1 MNKRYM
7 NYLINLIVPAVA
19 FGSVTG
25 ILTAIIITVYKQ
37 LAGFIIGFSERI
49 YEFLRENLW
58 FCAVALLV
66 LSAFAFLY
74 AKVYKKWP
82 EISGGGIPTS
92 IGILRGI
99 IPFRWLLNLSGT
111 FIMSTLSF
119 LLGVPLGNEGPAVQ
133 MGTAIG
139 RGSLSFVAKKH
150 RAWDRYT
157 MTGGAC
163 AGFSVATGA
172 PVSGIIFA
180 IEEAHQRISPMIVIV
195 SSVSVMFSYITTEI
209 ISLLFGISNSLFPR
223 TQTAVLSVGEIWIPI
238 IIGLIIGLFSAVFL
252 RYYKTVN
259 TFFNKTLKNI
269 PLGFRI
275 FGVLILTLLA
285 GLLSHDFISTGHHLI
300 LSLFTENKGILML
313 MIILLVRSTLTL
325 SANTNGITGGM
336 FLPLMSLGAV
346 LASALGRA
354 GEALLGLSGE
364 YYNIIL
370 LLGITACISGMMKM
384 PITAVVFSLEALY
397 CYENILYVITVSAVA
412 YIITEIFS
420 AKSINDDV
428 LENKVRKQN
437 KGKECKTA
445 EIWVTVGESSF
456 AVGKQIRDIF
466 WPANLFVLSVKRDEI
481 HGEEVDEHGGTY
493 LRPDDKLHIRYSA
506 FDETETLNELTAI
519 LGEQSFDISCL

>member
-1 MNKRYM
+1 MNKRYK

-25 ILTAIIITVYKQ
+25 ILTAIVITSYKQ
-37 LAGFIIGFSERI
+37 LAGIIIGFSEKL
-49 YEFLRENLW
+49 YELLRDNLW
-58 FCAVALLV
+58 FCAVAVLV

-99 IPFRWLLNLSGT
+99 VPFRWLLNLIGT
-111 FIMSTLSF
+111 FIMSILSF
-119 LLGVPLGNEGPAVQ
+119 FIGVPLGNEGPSVQ

-139 RGSLSFVAKKH
+139 RGSLSMFAKKH

-163 AGFSVATGA
+163 SGFSVATGA

-209 ISLLFGISNSLFPR
+209 LHSVFGIENSLFER
-223 TQTAVLSVGEIWIPI
+223 VDTAVLSVGEIWIPLM
-238 IIGLIIGLFSAVFL
+238 IGLVIGLFSAIFL
-252 RYYKTVN
+252 RYYKTIN
-259 TFFNKTLKNI
+259 KLFNKILKNI
-269 PLGFRI
+269 PLGIKI
-275 FGVLILTLLA
+275 FGILILTLFA
-285 GLLSHDFISTGHHLI
+285 GILSDDFISTGHHLI
-300 LSLFTENKGILML
+300 ISLFTENKGILML
-313 MIILLVRSTLTL
+313 LIILLVRSTLTL

-336 FLPLMSLGAV
+336 FLPIMSLGAV
-346 LASALGRA
+346 LASAIGRVSETVFGLGN
-354 GEALLGLSGE
+354 E
-364 YYNIIL
+364 YYTAIL

-384 PITAVVFSLEALY
+384 PVTAVVFSLEALY
-397 CYENILYVITVSAVA
+397 CYNNILSVITVSATA

-428 LENKVRKQN
+428 LENKVVKQN
-437 KGKECKTA
+437 KGKSLKTVEMTA
-445 EIWVTVGESSF
+445 IVQENSF

-466 WPANLFVLSVKRDEI
+466 WPANLFVLSVQRDEI

-493 LRPDDKLHIRYSA
+493 LKPNDKLHIRYAS
-506 FDETETLNELTAI
+506 FDNAETLDSLSEI
-519 LGEQSFDISCL
+519 LGEQDFKII

>member
-1 MNKRYM
+1 MNKRYK

-25 ILTAIIITVYKQ
+25 ILAAIIITAYKQ
-37 LAGFIIGFSERI
+37 LAGFVIEFSERM
-49 YEFLRENLW
+49 YDFLRENLW
-58 FCAVALLV
+58 FCAVAVLV
-66 LSAFAFLY
+66 LSVFAFLY

-99 IPFRWLLNLSGT
+99 IPFKWLLNLIGT
-111 FIMSTLSF
+111 FIMSTVSF
-119 LLGVPLGNEGPAVQ
+119 FIGVPLGNEGPAVQ

-139 RGSLSFVAKKH
+139 RGSLNLVTKKH

-163 AGFSVATGA
+163 SGFSVATGA

-209 ISLLFGISNSLFPR
+209 LHLLFGIDNSLFQR
-223 TQTAVLSVGEIWIPI
+223 VDTAVLSVGEIWMPFL
-238 IIGLIIGLFSAVFL
+238 IGLIIGLFSAVFL

-269 PLGFRI
+269 PLSFRI

-285 GLLSHDFISTGHHLI
+285 GLLSYDFVSTGHHLV

-313 MIILLVRSTLTL
+313 LIILLVRSTLTL

-346 LASALGRA
+346 LASVLGNA
-354 GEALLGLSGE
+354 GQAVLGLGSE
-364 YYNIIL
+364 YYNIIV

-384 PITAVVFSLEALY
+384 PITAVVFALEALY
-397 CYENILYVITVSAVA
+397 CYENILYVITVSATS

-428 LENKVRKQN
+428 LENKVKKQN
-437 KGKECKTA
+437 NGKTLKTV
-445 EIWVTVGESSF
+445 EMLVTVKENSF

-493 LRPDDKLHIRYSA
+493 LRPNDKLHIRYAS
-506 FDETETLNELTAI
+506 FDNTEILDSLTEI
-519 LGEQSFDISCL
+519 LGKQDFEKL